1 MSWIGILLLFSLIFK
16 IKFIKYFRLSWII
29 FPNFH
34 KHEGFGGNVSII
46 CVLLRWR
53 LPYYWSWSTVEN
65 DDGGHDSGQHEPGDL
80 MQLLGGG
87 FGGYGGYK
95 R

>member
-1 MSWIGILLLFSLIFK
+1 MKALVVMYLLF
-16 IKFIKYFRLSWII
+16 
-29 FPNFH
+29 
-34 KHEGFGGNVSII
+34 VS
-46 CVLLRWR
+46 CFADDNPTTDLEN
-53 LPYYWSWSTVEN
+53 VEN